1 MNNKKFPTTLAV
13 LLFSGSLLIVSAVI
27 QNTTHLALTS
37 TKTQGMKLEA
47 PTPVSSTV
55 NDDLQPQISPKE
67 IQTINNFIDMAGH
80 ETSESKRTIV
90 TPPAAGDLSQTD
102 AVILAA
108 SSVRKLFDVDIAKL
122 QMRVIL
128 SDTRTSLPWTW
139 AVHFSPYNA
148 KTLEGQ
154 GKEFWEYDV
163 LIDPINGMV
172 VNTTAINNA
181 LKRTPISA
189 SAASTIYKDARWIN
203 AAITILTDKQK
214 ESRKIATATLIN
226 TETNDKRGM
235 VAVQMMLEDGSSY
248 TAEMRYPDQSLRC
261 LTYETAQVLK

>member
-1 MNNKKFPTTLAV
+1 MNNKKFPTALAV

-37 TKTQGMKLEA
+37 IKTPGVKLEA
-47 PTPVSSTV
+47 PTRVSTE
-55 NDDLQPQISPKE
+55 NDDLQQQTSPKE
-67 IQTINNFIDMAGH
+67 IQQINNFIDMAGN
-80 ETSESKRTIV
+80 ETSVSKRNTV
-90 TPPAAGDLSQTD
+90 TPPAVGHLSQSDTV
-102 AVILAA
+102 ALAA
-108 SSVRKLFDVDIAKL
+108 SSVRKLFEVDMGKL

-172 VNTTAINNA
+172 VNTTAINNS

-189 SAASTIYKDARWIN
+189 SAASAIYKDASWIN
-203 AAITILTDKQK
+203 TAITILTDKQK

-261 LTYETAQVLK
+261 LTYETAQVVK

>member
-55 NDDLQPQISPKE
+55 NDDLQPQMSPKE
-67 IQTINNFIDMAGH
+67 IQPINNFIDMAGH
-80 ETSESKRTIV
+80 ETSESKRTTV
-90 TPPAAGDLSQTD
+90 TPPAAGNLSQTD

-108 SSVRKLFDVDIAKL
+108 TSVRKLFDVDIAKL

-172 VNTTAINNA
+172 VNTTAINIA
-181 LKRTPISA
+181 LKEHQLALLLPALSI
-189 SAASTIYKDARWIN
+189 K
-203 AAITILTDKQK
+203 
-214 ESRKIATATLIN
+214 
-226 TETNDKRGM
+226 M
-235 VAVQMMLEDGSSY
+235 PVGS
-248 TAEMRYPDQSLRC
+248 MRP
-261 LTYETAQVLK
+261 

>member
-37 TKTQGMKLEA
+37 TKTPGVKLEA
-47 PTPVSSTV
+47 PTQVSTV
-55 NDDLQPQISPKE
+55 NDDLQPQMSPKE
-67 IQTINNFIDMAGH
+67 IPINNFIDMAGH
-80 ETSESKRTIV
+80 ETSESKRTTV
-90 TPPAAGDLSQTD
+90 TPPAAGNLSQTD

-163 LIDPINGMV
+163 LIDPIKGMV
-172 VNTTAINNA
+172 VNTTAINIA

-189 SAASTIYKDARWIN
+189 SAASAIYKDARWIN
-203 AAITILTDKQK
+203 AFPQLSLQ
-214 ESRKIATATLIN
+214 IN
-226 TETNDKRGM
+226 KKKAGKLL
-235 VAVQMMLEDGSSY
+235 Q
-248 TAEMRYPDQSLRC
+248 QH
-261 LTYETAQVLK
+261 

>member
-1 MNNKKFPTTLAV
+1 M
-13 LLFSGSLLIVSAVI
+13 
-27 QNTTHLALTS
+27 
-37 TKTQGMKLEA
+37 EA

-55 NDDLQPQISPKE
+55 NDDLQPQMSPKE
-67 IQTINNFIDMAGH
+67 IQPINNFIDMAGH
-80 ETSESKRTIV
+80 ETSESKRTTV

-172 VNTTAINNA
+172 VNTTAINIA
-181 LKRTPISA
+181 LKRTPIIA

-203 AAITILTDKQK
+203 AFHNYPYRLTKKKAGKLLQ
-214 ESRKIATATLIN
+214 
-226 TETNDKRGM
+226 
-235 VAVQMMLEDGSSY
+235 QH
-248 TAEMRYPDQSLRC
+248 
-261 LTYETAQVLK
+261 